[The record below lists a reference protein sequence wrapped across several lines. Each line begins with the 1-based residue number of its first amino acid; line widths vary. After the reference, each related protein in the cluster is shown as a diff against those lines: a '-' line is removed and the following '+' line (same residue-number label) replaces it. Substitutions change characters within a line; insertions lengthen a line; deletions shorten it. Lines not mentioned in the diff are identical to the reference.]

1 MKCCLVGNQ
10 NSGKSLLFNLLTGMN
25 QKVGNWPGVTIE
37 RKTGK
42 IKGTD
47 FEIVDLPGVYSLSPY
62 TTEEKITRDFVL
74 NDNPDLIIN
83 IIDSTNIERSLY
95 LTTQLLE
102 LDAKVLV
109 VLNMQDILKKKGY
122 TIDVDKLQDLLGTS
136 CVSISALKN
145 KGVAELLTK
154 IKNDDILPN
163 NHIKIYDEKT
173 EKFIEALSKEIVAKG
188 EKNARYR
195 AVKMFERDL
204 DFVGELKDHFEQYEN
219 LIEQVEKENNVD
231 SEQLIATSRY
241 DFIESVRDQSVT
253 KEKVASFTEKIDK
266 VLLNRWAAIPIFIV
280 IMSLVFTLSVG
291 LVGGFTVGLVDAFFN
306 GFEGSIPAALFF
318 TYEFDIVKGS
328 FIGVGPWF
336 GGVLEGWGAPVWLV
350 SLFTDGIIA
359 GFGAVCNFLP
369 QLVILFLLIA
379 LLETSGYMSR
389 VTFMFDHFFKKIGL
403 SGKSLI
409 PFIVGIGCSVPA
421 VMGARTIEDENEKKL
436 TVTLTPFVPCSAK
449 LPIIAC
455 FIGGLFPLNTRVVAT
470 LSIYFLAVAV
480 IIFSGWLLNKFF
492 IKNKNTSYLTELP
505 DYHSPSARYIARE
518 VADKT
523 FAFIKRA
530 GTIIVLCSIGI
541 WVLANLGWNFQYIEP
556 VEVLDLST
564 IDPSLLNEAIK
575 PLLESHGITV
585 VDGQLVGDAVADVV
599 KYVGPVDAAFKGY
612 DLTVYGYAYAQIDGQ
627 YILNEATRTAYF
639 ASVGDSIMA
648 VDKSMLATIGKTVAW
663 IFYPMLGC
671 NMSWAA
677 TVSAVQGL
685 VAKEMVVASM
695 EVINAVQ
702 EGGDVYMHVA
712 PDAQI
717 YLAQHGLE
725 AGTYGFSF
733 FVGNGF
739 AAYGYMIFTLFSAP
753 CFGAI
758 GAMKRELGDN
768 KSFGKAILF
777 QTVLALALASIVG
790 VWGVFLN

>member
-10 NSGKSLLFNLLTGMN
+10 NSGKTLLFNLLTGMN

-37 RKTGK
+37 KKTGK

-47 FEIVDLPGVYSLSPY
+47 FSITDLPGVYSLSPY

-74 NDNPDLIIN
+74 KENPDLIIN

-102 LDAKVLV
+102 LDSKVLV

-145 KGVAELLTK
+145 KGIAELLTK
-154 IKNDDILPN
+154 IKNNDILENP
-163 NHIKIYDEKT
+163 HKKIYDEKT
-173 EKFIEALSKEIVAKG
+173 EYYIEQISKEITARG
-188 EKNARYR
+188 EGNARYR
-195 AVKMFERDL
+195 AVKMFERDE
-204 DFVGELKDHFEQYEN
+204 DFIGELKEHYEQYEN
-219 LIEQVEKENNVD
+219 LIAQAEEANHVD
-231 SEQLIATSRY
+231 SEQLIATKRY
-241 DFIESVRDQSVT
+241 EFIESVRDETVT
-253 KEKVASFTEKIDK
+253 KVVVPSMTEKIDK

-280 IMSLVFTLSVG
+280 VMALVFTLSVG

-306 GFEGSIPAALFF
+306 GFEDEIPAAIFF
-318 TYEFDIVKGS
+318 TYEFPIVKGS

-336 GGVLEGWGAPVWLV
+336 GGVLEGWGAPAWVV
-350 SLFTDGIIA
+350 SLFTNGIIA

-421 VMGARTIEDENEKKL
+421 VMGSRTIEDENEKKL

-449 LPIIAC
+449 LPIISC
-455 FIGGLFPLNTRVVAT
+455 FIGGLFPMNTRLVAT

-480 IIFSGWLLNKFF
+480 IILSGWILNKFF
-492 IKNKNTSYLTELP
+492 IKNKNTTYLTELP

-518 VADKT
+518 VSDKT
-523 FAFIKRA
+523 LAFVKRA

-541 WVLANLGWNFQYIEP
+541 WILANLGWNFHYIDP
-556 VEVLDLST
+556 VEVVDLSSVTEDILNPAVIDFLNAHNVT
-564 IDPSLLNEAIK
+564 IIGDEITGDLNSLITFPEAVGAYK
-575 PLLESHGITV
+575 GFDLE
-585 VDGQLVGDAVADVV
+585 A
-599 KYVGPVDAAFKGY
+599 
-612 DLTVYGYAYAQIDGQ
+612 YGYAYAQVDGKFLIEEAVRNDYFQ
-627 YILNEATRTAYF
+627 SAAQSILN
-639 ASVGDSIMA
+639 
-648 VDKSMLATIGKTVAW
+648 VDKSMLATVGKTVAW

-702 EGGDVYMHVA
+702 EGGDVYMQIA
-712 PDAQI
+712 PEAQAI
-717 YLAQHGLE
+717 LASHGLE

-758 GAMKRELGDN
+758 GAMKRELGDA
-768 KSFGKAILF
+768 KSFWRAIGF
-777 QTVLALALASIVG
+777 QTLLALALASLVG